1 MHHKYYR
8 VEETKTQ
15 SETPRRLGFDQLH
28 RHSQATEPDSQA
40 TLLSLL
46 WRGWWLGWSLAGPGI
61 F

>member
-15 SETPRRLGFDQLH
+15 SETPRLGFDQLH